1 MRQAAMLSL
10 ARMSSPPP
18 RPQPV
23 SLADLELVVTTAR
36 LRLRPLAA
44 TDVEDL
50 WPTVSDP
57 TFPAQ
62 MSWAA
67 HADRAETLA
76 WIRGHQAGI
85 ADGRDLT
92 WAIEHAGRAVGTIG
106 LGGITWEMRALRLDR
121 AELGYW
127 LARPQWGQGLMSE
140 AAYAAV
146 RFGFETL
153 GLHKI
158 TVGCFPDN
166 AGSKRVIEKLGFR
179 FVGQPRDDVWR
190 DGAWH
195 DHLRYELTAAEWSD
209 VSTTLRVPISRPR
222 PT

>member
-1 MRQAAMLSL
+1 
-10 ARMSSPPP
+10 MSSPPP
-18 RPQPV
+18 RTPIP
-23 SLADLELVVTTAR
+23 SLLTLDLTITTEH
-36 LRLRPLAA
+36 LRLRPLLP

-57 TFPAQ
+57 AFPAQ

-67 HADRAETLA
+67 HADRTETLA
-76 WIRGHQAGI
+76 FIRAMQAGI
-85 ADGRDLT
+85 DAGTDLV
-92 WAIEHAGRAVGTIG
+92 WAIEHDGRAIGTVG
-106 LGGITWEMRALRLDR
+106 LNGIRWELRALRTDR

-127 LARPQWGQGLMSE
+127 LARAHWGKGLMTE

-166 AGSKRVIEKLGFR
+166 PGSRRVIEKLGFR
-179 FVGQPRDDVWR
+179 YVGQPRDDVWR
-190 DGAWH
+190 DGRWH
-195 DHLRYELTAAEWSD
+195 DHLRYELTVGEWSD
-209 VSTTLRVPISRPR
+209 VSTTLPISRPR